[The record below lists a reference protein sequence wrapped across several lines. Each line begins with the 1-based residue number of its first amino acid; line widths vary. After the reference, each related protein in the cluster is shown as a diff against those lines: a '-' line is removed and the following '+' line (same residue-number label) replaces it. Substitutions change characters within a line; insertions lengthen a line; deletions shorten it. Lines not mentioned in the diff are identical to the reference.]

1 MKNIQN
7 YTAEKYSTADYER
20 MEEGI
25 YKTKNPYG
33 IGEDDYYVTSLT
45 FEQEPDMPGEEDGSP
60 RYISQ
65 MPLEDLMDKFFVC
78 VTDFYEDL
86 NENSEVTCYQEF
98 GSSDIEDVRKLRSI
112 IGKRVYAKI
121 FMEDDEEYYEIVIE

>member
-33 IGEDDYYVTSLT
+33 SGEDDFYVSSLT
-45 FEQEPDMPGEEDGSP
+45 FEHEPDMPGEEEGSP

-65 MPLEDLMDKFFVC
+65 TPLEDLLDKFFVC

-121 FMEDDEEYYEIVIE
+121 LWKMMRNIMKQ